1 MQKICAMT
9 KETHGEVRSF
19 SDSPED
25 VLRRDERR
33 VSALLEQLRS
43 LGTEERKVQAV
54 LDNPRFHS
62 PGLAR
67 RLLSEAAGIRTT
79 DAERARP
86 LALLAMIAANRAPER
101 RFPRALLDR
110 LQVEAACLMA
120 EIGGLQGRPQAAQ
133 LWFVAAVACLNH
145 HPCGALERG
154 LLCRTIGMQRC
165 REGRRDEA
173 LALLGRAMEIF
184 AGHGEI
190 VEAAEIQVEEG
201 WIYYDAA
208 EPLRALPLFRQALE
222 LLPAEERPAARLHGL
237 GGLAL
242 SLADIGR
249 RREAD
254 AALEQGLALAS
265 QVPLVPHGHRFE
277 LVRARVAE
285 LRGRTGEMAGLLEA
299 LFRRLREADCPL
311 EATMVGLDLG
321 RFYVEEGKAPEL
333 QTLMANLPPLPPLK
347 EEAEAAVRAVWE
359 LIEKRDPD
367 AERAMRRLQEDL
379 GTARHN
385 PGHRFGVLRA
395 GSRAGVEP

>member
-1 MQKICAMT
+1 MT
-9 KETHGEVRSF
+9 KKSHGEVRSF
-19 SDSPED
+19 SDSLED
-25 VLRRDERR
+25 ILRRDEDRA
-33 VSALLEQLRS
+33 SALLEQLRF
-43 LGTEERKVQAV
+43 LRTEEEKVQAV

-67 RLLSEAAGIRTT
+67 RLLSEAAEARVS
-79 DAERARP
+79 DAGRARP
-86 LALLAMIAANRAPER
+86 LALLAMIAANRASAK

-120 EIGGLQGRPQAAQ
+120 EIGGLQGRPQTAH

-145 HPCGALERG
+145 HPCDAMERAI
-154 LLCRTIGMQRC
+154 LCRTIGMQRC

-184 AGHGEI
+184 AEHGET

-208 EPLRALPLFRQALE
+208 EPLRALQLFRHALE
-222 LLPAEERPAARLHGL
+222 LLASGERPAARLHGL

-254 AALEQGLALAS
+254 AAIKQGLALAS

-285 LRGRTGEMAGLLEA
+285 LRGRTGEMAELLEA
-299 LFRRLREADCPL
+299 LFRRLRKADCPL

-321 RFYVEEGKAPEL
+321 RYYVAEGKASEL
-333 QTLMANLPPLPPLK
+333 ETLTANLPPLK
-347 EEAEAAVRAVWE
+347 GEAEAAVRAVWE
-359 LIEKRDPD
+359 LIERKDPV
-367 AERAMRRLQEDL
+367 AEKAMRRLQEDL
-379 GTARHN
+379 GYARHN
-385 PGHRFGVLRA
+385 PGHRFGILQKGRRE
-395 GSRAGVEP
+395 GLEP